1 MSRLHFAVNLAFK
14 ILINRE
20 KGVKMKLLLEK
31 WRKLL
36 YEAPQHY
43 EMVVSIKSQ
52 PDTTLYG
59 AIYDHIRAIP
69 GITIVKTEQAAE
81 KDYAG
86 NKISFLSLK
95 FMMEPGLGHEYLTT
109 IKARIQRLQDEQGDK
124 ILAVRILRLPQK
136 IK

>member
-1 MSRLHFAVNLAFK
+1 MK
-14 ILINRE
+14 
-20 KGVKMKLLLEK
+20 KLLEN

-36 YEAPQHY
+36 SEAPQQY
-43 EMVVSIKSQ
+43 EMIISVKSQ

-69 GITIVKTEQAAE
+69 GITIVKTAQAAE

-86 NKISFLSLK
+86 NKISTLSLK
-95 FMMEPGLGHEYLTT
+95 FLMEPGLGHEYLASVKSQ
-109 IKARIQRLQDEQGDK
+109 INSLKDEQGDR
-124 ILAVRILRLPQK
+124 ILGVRILRLPQK